1 MLASSVCNTIGVHS
15 NLTAAVDVKVKKNK
29 VKKKKEE
36 VKKVKK
42 NNVNRKV
49 KKKTVCVLDI
59 IHNGVAWGI
68 VIDPNFADYYRK
80 HFSNSNIHQ
89 TILVLLTGTL
99 VSSCDSCHDEATCRE
114 SRERGDSFASQVI
127 SCVCK
132 DGFVGDGLTCYNT
145 KLCSDSSC
153 CSQGYHWSLDSGCVD
168 TDECSLPESPC
179 PPPQVCQNTPGSFQC
194 MEPSSS
200 TRSGNS
206 SQSVQFTC
214 GHNVCPLGMDCITS
228 GNWTGCGDPCDHY
241 TVLDDEWRSTN
252 NTMNQ
257 IVRCDRNVN
266 WQGWYRLF
274 LGQMSAHIPEMCV
287 ADYRCGTH
295 APLWIT
301 EPHLTQSN
309 EIVVRSV
316 CGSWRSCCSFSSN
329 VIHVKLCYGNYY
341 VYKLVMPSTCNLAYC
356 AEVNRTEPAVAL
368 TTPDQRPH
376 NSTIAQATSYM
387 TATTSA
393 ATVEGQVR
401 LANGWN
407 GSCSGRVEIFYQGQ
421 WGTVC
426 DDDWDMTDAQVVCR
440 QMGCGMVLSAPHSA
454 RFGQGSGPIW
464 LDDVMCTGN
473 ESQLSECRHRG
484 IGSHNCGHNEDAG
497 VVCEG
502 KHRFEQLKPIK
513 SHCWG
518 TVCDDAWDLRDASV
532 VCRQLGCGSARSAL
546 QSAAFGQGT
555 GPIWL
560 DNVSCFGNESSLM
573 DCRHQGFGAHNCIH
587 SEDASVV
594 CERQGPPPQSSQ
606 LICGHDKLQV
616 GLDLASMT
624 HSRFDPFSGN
634 LAAHNCT
641 WVRVQDDVVW
651 YEVEARAGACG
662 NTLTIIESSVSATHM
677 PSTPTVYSSIR
688 LTTRPSSFLLTGGI
702 SGSGTKARTSMS
714 LFRDSNYTETYPA
727 RQVTLPVGSPL
738 YVEVSV
744 DEKDPSLAAV
754 LEDCY
759 ATHSSNPDDPVRYS
773 LIHNKCPTDRRQ
785 VSVVES
791 GLSSKARFSALFFLP
806 QGEYRDVFLHCSLSL
821 CDQRGSSCVP
831 GTSHRS
837 KLVTYCDIAHFGG
850 TNVKSQKGIYNI
862 YKALD
867 LAIFINKNMKNKI
880 RKTVEKFQCNRVV
893 EISDEREREMLFISI
908 IAVVHFIAHMFKDHF
923 TNPSS
928 CVE

>member
-1 MLASSVCNTIGVHS
+1 MAPI
-15 NLTAAVDVKVKKNK
+15 
-29 VKKKKEE
+29 
-36 VKKVKK
+36 
-42 NNVNRKV
+42 NN
-49 KKKTVCVLDI
+49 
-59 IHNGVAWGI
+59 
-68 VIDPNFADYYRK
+68 
-80 HFSNSNIHQ
+80 
-89 TILVLLTGTL
+89 GTL

-214 GHNVCPLGMDCITS
+214 GHNVCPLGMDCIMS

-301 EPHLTQSN
+301 EPHPTQSN

-316 CGSWRSCCSFSSN
+316 CGSWGSCCSFSSN

-393 ATVEGQVR
+393 ATVEGRVR

-407 GSCSGRVEIFYQGQ
+407 GSCSGRVEIFYRGQ

-426 DDDWDMTDAQVVCR
+426 DDDWDMTDAQVHHTVPALDRAVGLFGWMTSCA
-440 QMGCGMVLSAPHSA
+440 QATNHSSVNA
-454 RFGQGSGPIW
+454 DTEG
-464 LDDVMCTGN
+464 LDPTTVATMRMLVW
-473 ESQLSECRHRG
+473 S
-484 IGSHNCGHNEDAG
+484 
-497 VVCEG
+497 V
-502 KHRFEQLKPIK
+502 K
-513 SHCWG
+513 WG

-634 LAAHNCT
+634 LAARNCT

-662 NTLTIIESSVSATHM
+662 NTLTTNHTHAIYSNSLFLYPINDTSFILPVSLPFSCAYPLDTDT
-677 PSTPTVYSSIR
+677 SLNVAIR
-688 LTTRPSSFLLTGGI
+688 PLLALTGGI

-714 LFRDSNYTETYPA
+714 LFRDYNYTETYPA
-727 RQVTLPVGSPL
+727 GQVTLPVGSPL

-806 QGEYRDVFLHCSLSL
+806 QGEYRDVFPPVF
-821 CDQRGSSCVP
+821 QGQ
-831 GTSHRS
+831 
-837 KLVTYCDIAHFGG
+837 VTEV
-850 TNVKSQKGIYNI
+850 N
-862 YKALD
+862 
-867 LAIFINKNMKNKI
+867 
-880 RKTVEKFQCNRVV
+880 
-893 EISDEREREMLFISI
+893 
-908 IAVVHFIAHMFKDHF
+908 
-923 TNPSS
+923 
-928 CVE
+928 